1 MKNFSKSEFNEVWE
15 NLRFFVKS
23 LARIKNS
30 RFLELSEKSFCV
42 DTCFDSASEN
52 WVFYSEK
59 LNQND
64 VFKIVEFF
72 GSREFIFPIYG
83 EPENSELE
91 ILEKSGLKHAGNL
104 LAMNFNPEKA
114 KYDFK
119 TDFVIADND
128 SLLKEWA
135 ETSLRGFEVEFETLP
150 EEFLNLALSFRN
162 DDKNIIPVI
171 SKTNDVNCGSFLIA
185 KSKIENKEISG
196 IYYFS
201 VIPEYR
207 RHGIAREMMNFA
219 SELSNKIVL
228 QATPS
233 GIPFYKNVGFKELF
247 EIKIFSKSDDI
258 F

>member
-59 LNQND
+59 LN
-64 VFKIVEFF
+64 
-72 GSREFIFPIYG
+72 IFPIYG

-135 ETSLRGFEVEFETLP
+135 ETSLRGFGVEFETLP

-219 SELSNKIVL
+219 SEFSNKIVL